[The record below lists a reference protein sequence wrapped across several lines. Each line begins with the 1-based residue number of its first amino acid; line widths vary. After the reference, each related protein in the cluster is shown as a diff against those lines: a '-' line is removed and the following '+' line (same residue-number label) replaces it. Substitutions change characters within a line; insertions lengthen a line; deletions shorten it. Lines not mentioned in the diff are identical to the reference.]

1 MHKIKP
7 TFWLCSVL
15 ILWRICMRSL
25 ARAIHTLF
33 QTPPP
38 PPRPWSLA
46 LPHWRFSPAAS
57 PGAVLT
63 TLDRCPLNIDLH
75 WRSPHQ
81 IEFARVLVSTTATYH
96 LRLKNFLTAVPNIW
110 EFGSRPLV
118 HTRQSENKNGIE
130 PLPHLETLPRIR
142 FGLRI
147 EYSLA
152 DRSWLQLPAKTSSRL
167 FPRSEELHPPESNL
181 GFSLWFIWR
190 TFQHRG
196 LNRLDEV
203 KCAIFQGTFNSNCI
217 GSRIW
222 WTGCGTWNVVSPSRL
237 PKNTVTSLSA
247 RQMEKSPFDKVG
259 TVLKTQKSVIIT
271 YKLSYIRL
279 FRTALPYLLSIIPLF
294 FKWSHLAGSWILEI

>member
-38 PPRPWSLA
+38 PPLEPRIAA
-46 LPHWRFSPAAS
+46 LKVFAGGLPRGSTNYIGPLPFKHRFALKISSSNWVRSCPRLNYRNVSSSTEELSHGCTKRLGIWIKTFSAHK
-57 PGAVLT
+57 AVWEQKR
-63 TLDRCPLNIDLH
+63 D
-75 WRSPHQ
+75 W
-81 IEFARVLVSTTATYH
+81 A
-96 LRLKNFLTAVPNIW
+96 LTAPGDIATIPVWTANRI
-110 EFGSRPLV
+110 FSRW
-118 HTRQSENKNGIE
+118 
-130 PLPHLETLPRIR
+130 
-142 FGLRI
+142 
-147 EYSLA
+147 
-152 DRSWLQLPAKTSSRL
+152 SWLQLPAKTSSRL

-203 KCAIFQGTFNSNCI
+203 ECAIFQGTFNSNCI

-247 RQMEKSPFDKVG
+247 RQTEKSPFDKVG

-294 FKWSHLAGSWILEI
+294 FKWSHLAGLWILEI